1 MMTQMTPRINYTGVG
16 EFRKTRHPRNIE
28 CNEVLEIY
36 FFRGKE
42 HAIFRNLGP
51 AKPRSREHAIFGNL
65 EPAKPR
71 SREHAIFGNL
81 EPAKP
86 RSREH
91 AIFRNLEPAKPRSHV
106 RAEVWNLAPAESQI
120 SEDGK
125 FGSLPEVC
133 FGSRERG
140 IHEPVG
146 SKVKVV
152 VPKSPGLECELVA
165 GL

>member
-1 MMTQMTPRINYTGVG
+1 M
-16 EFRKTRHPRNIE
+16 
-28 CNEVLEIY
+28 

-51 AKPRSREHAIFGNL
+51 AKPRSREHAIFGDL

-71 SREHAIFGNL
+71 RHE
-81 EPAKP
+81 
-86 RSREH
+86 
-91 AIFRNLEPAKPRSHV
+91 
-106 RAEVWNLAPAESQI
+106 RAEVWDLAPAESRT

-152 VPKSPGLECELVA
+152 IPKSPGLECELVA